1 MEIKLG
7 EKGHA
12 EGNFPRGFLQSKKG
26 PVLRSKTHFPG
37 IFRTRSNFPKAFFAT
52 AKKGLSKKGQ
62 SSLTDSMF
70 FLAIVSILSTWLFY
84 SSATYGL
91 IIDQQIAR
99 QGREE
104 YTKSALETILY
115 SSVPRQPGVSLEE
128 TSEIDYLL
136 AAIKEDYADDSEL
149 DETKAILF
157 QNINAVMQPLATNS
171 NYLFYI
177 YIPEK
182 KFVVT
187 LLYASEAKEDGG
199 WSLTGKKIIF
209 SCTPTSKQ
217 AVEEFLLTVGRMSVS
232 NSRIQLLESK
242 EPAPDRYDALITL
255 VTWIPTPVDEGTL
268 NCTEFSG

>member
-7 EKGHA
+7 KKGRS
-12 EGNFPRGFLQSKKG
+12 EGNFPGGFC
-26 PVLRSKTHFPG
+26 
-37 IFRTRSNFPKAFFAT
+37 TRSNFPKAFFAT
-52 AKKGLSKKGQ
+52 AKKGLSEKGQ

-70 FLAIVSILSTWLFY
+70 FLVIVSILSTWLFY

-91 IIDQQIAR
+91 TIDQQIAK

-128 TSEIDYLL
+128 TKEIDYLL
-136 AAIKEDYADDSEL
+136 AAIKEDYADDANL
-149 DETKAILF
+149 DETKAILL
-157 QNINAVMQPLATNS
+157 QDINAVMQPLAANS

-177 YIPEK
+177 HIPNK
-182 KFVVT
+182 SKFVVT
-187 LLYASEAKEDGG
+187 FLYASEAENDGG

-209 SCTPTSKQ
+209 SCVPPSKQ

-255 VTWIPTPVDEGTL
+255 ITWIPTPVDETKL
-268 NCTEFSG
+268 NCTKFTG